1 MLDANALIGFF
12 EGRSGA
18 SEKVQRLLSDAL
30 RQDAPLLMS
39 AVNWGEVFYME
50 WRYRGEAMAREAE
63 ATLQRMPIAII
74 AADRE
79 RATRA
84 GALKQRHGLGY
95 ADAFAAELA
104 IASAH
109 NQREQLHDPT
119 AHAEMIAITQAA
131 EALGDW
137 RLEGCTLYVTLEP
150 CPMCAGAILQARIP
164 VVVYGAADP
173 KAGQLAGAR
182 CISC

>member
-1 MLDANALIGFF
+1 LSPALRTSIRRYVLDANALIGFF

-104 IASAH
+104 MERGAW
-109 NQREQLHDPT
+109 L
-119 AHAEMIAITQAA
+119 
-131 EALGDW
+131 
-137 RLEGCTLYVTLEP
+137 VT
-150 CPMCAGAILQARIP
+150 
-164 VVVYGAADP
+164 ADP
-173 KAGQLAGAR
+173 EFSKIGKGLSVYSLPR
-182 CISC
+182 HEK